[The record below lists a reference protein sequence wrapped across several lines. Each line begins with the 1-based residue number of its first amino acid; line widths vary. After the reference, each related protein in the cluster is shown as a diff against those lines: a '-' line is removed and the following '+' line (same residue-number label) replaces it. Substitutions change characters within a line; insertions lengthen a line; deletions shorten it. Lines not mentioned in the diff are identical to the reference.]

1 MPRIVVAED
10 EPAISDFLCQLLTLE
25 GYDVLPVRDGA
36 RALET
41 ITSGT
46 PDLVVL
52 DLMMPSMDGISVL
65 KALRENSRTAS
76 VPVVITTAKSDD
88 ETTWAGWTSGCDYYL
103 TKPFEPD
110 DLIAAVSR
118 LLNGSGS

>member
-10 EPAISDFLCQLLTLE
+10 EPAISALLCQLLELE
-25 GYDVLPVRDGA
+25 GFDVMPVKDGA

-41 ITSGT
+41 IRNGS

-52 DLMMPSMDGISVL
+52 DIMMPSLDGISVL
-65 KALRENSRTAS
+65 RAMREDQSTKS
-76 VPVVITTAKSDD
+76 VPVVITTAKTDD

-103 TKPFEPD
+103 TKPFEPE
-110 DLIAAVSR
+110 DLIAAVHR
-118 LLNGSGS
+118 LLSGAGN